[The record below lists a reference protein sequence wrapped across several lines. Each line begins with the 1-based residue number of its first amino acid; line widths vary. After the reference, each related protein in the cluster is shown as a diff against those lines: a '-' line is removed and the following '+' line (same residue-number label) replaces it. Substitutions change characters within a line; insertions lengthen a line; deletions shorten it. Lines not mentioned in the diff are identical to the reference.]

1 MNAENFNCLT
11 TDGSEEELYREYD
24 KIVGKTLL
32 NIYKI
37 SSEKEIIR
45 LYHFNRKDKEHLY
58 LLRIALMARDLY
70 QFPIEVEGS
79 YWDIFCLN
87 WKLRKGFDK
96 VKRYK
101 HVTGEGAEW
110 LYAKGG
116 VCVPE
121 LIDFM
126 RPEAEEQ
133 CGCHFPFR
141 AIYEAYYEGSK

>member
-1 MNAENFNCLT
+1 MPTHSLE
-11 TDGSEEELYREYD
+11 DDLYRAYD
-24 KIVGKTLL
+24 QVVSLTLL
-32 NIYKI
+32 NIWKI
-37 SSEKEIIR
+37 THEREVIR
-45 LYHFNRKDKEHLY
+45 LYHFDRKNKEHMYILH
-58 LLRIALMARDLY
+58 IALLARDLFG
-70 QFPIEVEGS
+70 FPIEVEGS
-79 YWDIFCLN
+79 RWDIFCLN
-87 WKLRKGFDK
+87 RKLRKGFEK

-133 CGCHFPFR
+133 CGCYFPFR